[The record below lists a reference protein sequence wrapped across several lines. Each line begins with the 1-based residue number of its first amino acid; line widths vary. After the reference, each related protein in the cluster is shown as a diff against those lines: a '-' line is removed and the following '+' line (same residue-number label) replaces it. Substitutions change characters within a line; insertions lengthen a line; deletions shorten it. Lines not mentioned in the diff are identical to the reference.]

1 MENRIVPKSIER
13 IVELIESQANI
24 LTTTGTGGGT
34 FDDFEATYKKQDREL
49 RSALNSLGMRPP
61 FPWRSLWEWHGY
73 YKQNLPTYAERR
85 TCILDLRNKAEDQL
99 ENLATSSGVSS
110 PEPSFTSA
118 VVRLSL
124 QEAER
129 QIGQGHPL
137 SAVDRVHTAIHG
149 HLRLLCGEEGITF
162 ANDASVTALMK
173 LLRKYHPALATS
185 SPYGG
190 EIGRVL
196 NAMSSI
202 LNELNT
208 IRNNGSMAHPN
219 ENLLGE
225 AEAMLAV
232 NAGRTILGYLDA
244 KLSAP
249 AAEPFTN

>member
-1 MENRIVPKSIER
+1 MPKSIER

-34 FDDFEATYKKQDREL
+34 FDDFEASYKKQDREL

-61 FPWRSLWEWHGY
+61 FPWRSLWEWHGHY
-73 YKQNLPTYAERR
+73 RQNLPTYAERR
-85 TCILDLRNKAEDQL
+85 TYILDLRNRAEDQL
-99 ENLATSSGVSS
+99 DSLVASSGVSS
-110 PEPSFTSA
+110 PEPEFTSA

-124 QEAER
+124 EEAER

-162 ANDASVTALMK
+162 VKDASVTALMK
-173 LLRKYHPALATS
+173 LLRKHHPALTTS
-185 SPYGG
+185 GPYGG
-190 EIGRVL
+190 EIGKVL

-219 ENLLGE
+219 ENLLGG
-225 AEAMLAV
+225 AEAMLAI
-232 NAGRTILGYLDA
+232 NAGRTILGYVDS

-249 AAEPFTN
+249 VAEPFIR